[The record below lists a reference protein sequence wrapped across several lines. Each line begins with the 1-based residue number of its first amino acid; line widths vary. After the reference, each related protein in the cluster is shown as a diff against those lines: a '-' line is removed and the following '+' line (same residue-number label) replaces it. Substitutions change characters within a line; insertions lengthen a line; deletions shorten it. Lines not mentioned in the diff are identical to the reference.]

1 MARTCVCGNATR
13 ARCAECTD
21 GVRTRARELAVRDVL
36 AAHDST
42 AGFVWNA
49 RARGT
54 AYRPDFLWVFP
65 DACVMLEVDEGAHS
79 GYDEDAERARE
90 RAICAALGRPVRVVR
105 MLLPRAITASEV
117 ARAAERLVPTLAC
130 RIAEAQEYGSRKKNP
145 IRTRVQT
152 EIEG

>member
-21 GVRTRARELAVRDVL
+21 GGRTRARELAVRDVL
-36 AAHDST
+36 ASHEAT

-54 AYRPDFLWVFP
+54 TYRPDFLWVFP

-79 GYDEDAERARE
+79 GYDEGDERTRE
-90 RAICAALGRPVRVVR
+90 REICAALGRPVRVVR
-105 MLLPRAITASEV
+105 MLLPRAITPQEV

-145 IRTRVQT
+145 SVRRVQT
-152 EIEG
+152 E